1 MNSEFD
7 EIRVKNEP
15 ACYDQIK
22 VKNEPVCDAKS
33 NKPVELPYKCMIC
46 NKSFKQPQSLR
57 VHAQIHRDKWPK
69 KYNDKYEI
77 EWKIEEAKVKIK
89 DELTYENK
97 KLRAVDNEPISQ
109 DKKKRYKLGQEYR
122 KFNDFIDLT

>member
-22 VKNEPVCDAKS
+22 VKNEPVFDVKF
-33 NKPVELPYKCMIC
+33 NKPIELPYKCMIC

-57 VHAQIHRDKWPK
+57 IHAQIHRDKWPR
-69 KYNDKYEI
+69 KYDDKYEI
-77 EWKIEEAKVKIK
+77 EWKIEEVKVKIK
-89 DELTYENK
+89 EEQTYKNK
-97 KLRAVDNEPISQ
+97 KQGAIDNEPINQ
-109 DKKKRYKLGQEYR
+109 DTKKR
-122 KFNDFIDLT
+122 